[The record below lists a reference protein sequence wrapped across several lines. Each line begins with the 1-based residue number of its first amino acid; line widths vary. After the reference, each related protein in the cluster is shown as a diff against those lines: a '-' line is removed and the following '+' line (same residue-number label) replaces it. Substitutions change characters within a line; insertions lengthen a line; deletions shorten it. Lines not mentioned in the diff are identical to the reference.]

1 MALYDHPHGRA
12 PADPRHGQRV
22 APAPVWYESTLL
34 PLILAAAIV
43 IALIAMF
50 YPGSDGRVGDTNN
63 AGPSVRTVTPAPSP
77 STSPAVPTPTPTT
90 DPRPTQG
97 PIE

>member
-63 AGPSVRTVTPAPSP
+63 AGPSVRTAPAPSP
-77 STSPAVPTPTPTT
+77 STSPAVPTPAT